1 MKNDKK
7 LSSEDIANIHKW
19 REEGLTGREI
29 AEKMKI
35 SQKTVWYHLNPKVKE
50 YQNKYEKRRRST
62 DEEYRKKNN
71 ERCRKYQSDRRKKDP
86 TWNAERQ
93 KEFRK
98 NHPISFYKMMAKYY
112 LRKLSKVDIKSLLK
126 EIGYD
131 R

>member
-1 MKNDKK
+1 MIK
-7 LSSEDIANIHKW
+7 LSAEDVANIHKL
-19 REEGLTGREI
+19 RNEGLTGREI
-29 AEKMKI
+29 AEKMKV
-35 SQKTVWYHLNPKVKE
+35 SEKTVWYHLNPNIRE
-50 YQNKYEKRRRST
+50 YQQKYEKKKRAT

-71 ERCRKYQSDRRKKDP
+71 ERCRKYQRDRRKRDP

-98 NHPISFYKMMAKYY
+98 NHPIKFYIMMARYY
-112 LRKLSKVDIKSLLK
+112 LRKLSNEEIKKILK